1 MGECTIRL
9 NSPAPP
15 FHRRACDPV
24 FNKPIANIP
33 AAGVFV
39 KGLNAMN
46 QFPARVPVCKFIFAC
61 VMFMS
66 WSVAATAADAGVL
79 RFVQA
84 SPPGFPAPA
93 AISETFSDAQITL
106 TPTPNGVSVAGASWS
121 LNLESTQARPF
132 GPACYERARRASS
145 AAANRPGLE
154 FNYNGGACNPIGG
167 RYRVLEYQ
175 QDPGS
180 HAVDRLAVDFYQY
193 CGDFNHP
200 IVGNFRYH
208 SGIPLDAE
216 SLAPMFS
223 ASGSVYVLGNSEYV
237 TQGDNYTF
245 AIDAFNTL
253 VMPDADGNAILF
265 NSQANAWQLSFAAP
279 GALPLLP
286 GDYQSA
292 QKTGYQ
298 DAGHPGLDYDMAAR
312 GCTQISGDFNV
323 DTITWDPVENFP
335 TTFFATF
342 TQSCE
347 TTSPPIAGV
356 IAYAAKFES
365 GPLVDDV
372 IHLGGFDT
380 DKDWPLIWQCR

>member
-1 MGECTIRL
+1 M
-9 NSPAPP
+9 S
-15 FHRRACDPV
+15 
-24 FNKPIANIP
+24 
-33 AAGVFV
+33 
-39 KGLNAMN
+39 
-46 QFPARVPVCKFIFAC
+46 QFPARVLVCKFTFAW
-61 VMFMS
+61 VLFTS
-66 WSVAATAADAGVL
+66 WSVAASAAEAGVM

-84 SPPGFPAPA
+84 GPPGVTAPA

-106 TPTPNGVSVAGASWS
+106 APTPNGVSIAGASWS

-132 GPACYERARRASS
+132 GAACYERARRVGS
-145 AAANRPGLE
+145 APGNRPGLE
-154 FNYNGGACNPIGG
+154 FSYNGSACNPIGG

-180 HAVDRLAVDFYQY
+180 HAVDKLAVDFYQY

-200 IVGNFRYH
+200 LVGNVRYH
-208 SGIPLDAE
+208 SALPIDAD
-216 SLAPMFS
+216 SLSPMFS
-223 ASGSVYVLGNSEYV
+223 ASGSIYVLGNSEYV
-237 TQGDNYTF
+237 TQGYNYTF

-253 VMPDADGNAILF
+253 VMPDATGSAILF
-265 NSQANAWQLSFAAP
+265 NSQANAWQLSFATA

-312 GCTQISGDFNV
+312 ACTQISGDFNV
-323 DTITWDPVENFP
+323 DTITRDPVDNFP
-335 TTFFATF
+335 TNFFATF

-347 TTSPPIAGV
+347 ATSPAITGV
-356 IAYAAKFES
+356 IAYTARFES

-372 IHLGGFDT
+372 IHVGGFET
-380 DKDWPLIWQCR
+380 DQDWPLVWQCQ

>member
-1 MGECTIRL
+1 MNEFPERIRFGEFFLCL
-9 NSPAPP
+9 VLMSWCA
-15 FHRRACDPV
+15 
-24 FNKPIANIP
+24 
-33 AAGVFV
+33 AAGAANAGVVHFV
-39 KGLNAMN
+39 QVQPPG
-46 QFPARVPVCKFIFAC
+46 
-61 VMFMS
+61 
-66 WSVAATAADAGVL
+66 VAA
-79 RFVQA
+79 
-84 SPPGFPAPA
+84 PA
-93 AISETFSDAQITL
+93 IDETFSDAQITL
-106 TPTPNGVSVAGASWS
+106 APTQNGVDISAASATPWS
-121 LNLESTQARPF
+121 LKLASTQAQPF
-132 GPACYERARRASS
+132 GPACYERARRSSS
-145 AAANRPGLE
+145 ASANRPGLE
-154 FNYNGGACNPIGG
+154 FNYGGTACNPLGG
-167 RYRVLEYQ
+167 RYKVLEYQ

-180 HAVDRLAVDFYQY
+180 HALTKLAVDFYQY
-193 CGDFNHP
+193 CGDLNHA
-200 IVGNFRYH
+200 IAGNFRYH
-208 SGIPLDAE
+208 SAIPVDSE

-265 NSQANAWQLSFAAP
+265 NSQANAWRLSFAAP

-335 TTFFATF
+335 TNFFATF

-347 TTSPPIAGV
+347 ATSPPITGV
-356 IAYAAKFES
+356 IAYAASFES

-372 IHLGGFDT
+372 IHVGGFDT
-380 DKDWPLIWQCR
+380 DETWPLVWQCQ

>member
-1 MGECTIRL
+1 MRKRFRL
-9 NSPAPP
+9 NPSAPTSQ
-15 FHRRACDPV
+15 HVACDPV
-24 FNKPIANIP
+24 FNKPIANIQP
-33 AAGVFV
+33 AGVFV
-39 KGLNAMN
+39 TSLSAMI
-46 QFPARVPVCKFIFAC
+46 QSPAHVLVCKFTFAC
-61 VMFMS
+61 VLFTT
-66 WSVAATAADAGVL
+66 WSVAASAADAGVI

-84 SPPGFPAPA
+84 VPPGVPAPA

-106 TPTPNGVSVAGASWS
+106 APTPNGVSIAGASWS

-145 AAANRPGLE
+145 TAASRPGLE
-154 FNYNGGACNPIGG
+154 FNYNGSTCNPIGG

-180 HAVDRLAVDFYQY
+180 HAVDKLAVDFYQY
-193 CGDFNHP
+193 CGDFNHS
-200 IVGNFRYH
+200 ITGNLRYH
-208 SGIPLDAE
+208 SAIPVDAE
-216 SLAPMFS
+216 SLTPVFS

-253 VMPDADGNAILF
+253 AMPDASGSAILF

-279 GALPLLP
+279 GAVPLLP
-286 GDYQSA
+286 GDYVSA

-298 DAGHPGLDYDMAAR
+298 EAGHPGLDYDMAAR
-312 GCTQISGDFNV
+312 ACTQISGDFNV
-323 DTITWDPVENFP
+323 DAITWDPVENFP
-335 TTFFATF
+335 TKFFATF

-347 TTSPPIAGV
+347 ATSPPISGV
-356 IAYAAKFES
+356 IAYTASFES

-372 IHLGGFDT
+372 IHLEGFDA
-380 DKDWPLIWQCR
+380 DKAWPLVWQCQ